1 MSETERYKQIELN
14 LEVVTSK
21 DIDGVEMGVL
31 NDGTPFLTERG
42 LARAAGVDKTS
53 IANQAKNY
61 AAYMGGGQNKPKIAE
76 LLEKRGF
83 QGRGLFIKVRHGGQ
97 EVNAYPDTICTVFL
111 YYYACK
117 AGKYCTQEAEASLLL
132 LTDQSLK
139 EYIYKM
145 TGYDP
150 AKQMLRSWQCF
161 HDRLL
166 LNPMPAWYFS
176 VFSETAHLVLQS
188 IRVGLLVDDH
198 TVPDISVGQA
208 WSRYW
213 KGRNLDGTYGS
224 RARFPHVYPDYFP
237 QAQANGDIKPY
248 VYPNKA
254 LGEFREWLEIEY
266 LPQKFPNYLRR
277 KAQQGAISATRV
289 QELLR
294 AVEPIEN
301 KALPP
306 TA

>member
-1 MSETERYKQIELN
+1 MSKTERYKQIELN

-42 LARAAGVDKTS
+42 LARLSGVHKNAV
-53 IANQAKNY
+53 ANQAQNY
-61 AAYMGGGQNKPKIAE
+61 AKYKGGQLAPSKLAE
-76 LLEKRGF
+76 IIEGYGF
-83 QGRGLFIKVRHGGQ
+83 QGGQLYFKVTHEGQ
-97 EVNAYPDTICTVFL
+97 GVNAYPDIVCMGFL
-111 YYYACK
+111 TYYAYE
-117 AGKYCTQEAEASLLL
+117 AGRYCTQEAKASFFLLANK
-132 LTDQSLK
+132 SLRD
-139 EYIYKM
+139 YIYSA

-150 AKQMLRSWQCF
+150 ARQMMQSWQCF

-166 LNPMPAWYFS
+166 LNPMPAGYFS

-277 KAQQGAISATRV
+277 KAQQGAIPATRV

-294 AVEPIEN
+294 AVEPTEN